1 MLPRTNG
8 ARANANEDLPLIE
21 TALPGRSCF
30 PAAMDPDPLPGIGA
44 NEFFDLGGVER
55 GSIDDVLFG
64 AAGGADRF
72 DQFTNQDAIAVCI
85 PHATY
90 GNDERVSAQ
99 GQHGD
104 GAGGTGKMAE
114 EGNKDTVAL
123 QSIYIGKKAE
133 VAAGVEN
140 GETFQD

>member
-1 MLPRTNG
+1 
-8 ARANANEDLPLIE
+8 
-21 TALPGRSCF
+21 
-30 PAAMDPDPLPGIGA
+30 MDPNPLPGIGA
-44 NEFFDLGGVER
+44 NKFFDLGGIER
-55 GSIDDVLFG
+55 GSVDDVFLG
-64 AAGGADRF
+64 VTRSTNRF
-72 DQFTNQDAIAVCI
+72 DQFTNQDAIAACI
-85 PHATY
+85 PHATH
-90 GNDERVSAQ
+90 GNDERVGAQ

-104 GAGGTGKMAE
+104 GAGGAGKMAE

>member
-21 TALPGRSCF
+21 TGLPGRSCF

-85 PHATY
+85 PHATHW
-90 GNDERVSAQ
+90 NDERVGAQ

-104 GAGGTGKMAE
+104 GTGGTGKMIE
-114 EGNKDTVAL
+114 EGNKDPISL
-123 QSIYIGKKAE
+123 QRIYVGEKAE
-133 VAAGVEN
+133 FAAGIKN
-140 GETFQD
+140 GQTFQD